1 MTTDRKAKRIER
13 MRGMIMDAA
22 IQVVSEKGFK
32 HTTTKE
38 IAQVADMAEG
48 TLYNYFKNKD
58 DILMSIA
65 ERHIASRRN
74 WQVSTDVESMEEFL
88 LNLYS
93 NQERTQSR
101 ETQLKERE
109 VLKALLPLFITDKTL
124 GELYFKRIVKPFLE
138 IVSEKLDILK
148 EKGLVADY
156 NPQALSRLLY
166 ASLIGYA
173 VLEINGDPLVT
184 SGDKDFRQDI
194 GEAFIGV
201 FAKGMSQ
208 KD

>member
-13 MRGMIMDAA
+13 MRGIIMDAA
-22 IQVVSEKGFK
+22 VKIVAEKGFK

-38 IAQVADMAEG
+38 IAQVADIAEG

-65 ERHIASRRN
+65 ERHIASKRN
-74 WQVSTDVESMEEFL
+74 WNVSTDVDSIEEFL
-88 LNLYS
+88 LSLYS
-93 NQERTQSR
+93 NQENTQSR

-109 VLKALLPLFITDKTL
+109 VLKALLPLFLTDKTL
-124 GELYFKRIVKPFLE
+124 GELYFSRIVSPFLE
-138 IVSEKLDILK
+138 IVSEKLGILQ

-156 NPQALSRLLY
+156 NPEALSRLLY

-173 VLEINGDPLVT
+173 VLEINKDPLVI
-184 SGDKDFRQDI
+184 SGDESFKRDI
-194 GEAFIGV
+194 GQAFIGV
-201 FAKGMSQ
+201 FAKGMSLSE
-208 KD
+208 